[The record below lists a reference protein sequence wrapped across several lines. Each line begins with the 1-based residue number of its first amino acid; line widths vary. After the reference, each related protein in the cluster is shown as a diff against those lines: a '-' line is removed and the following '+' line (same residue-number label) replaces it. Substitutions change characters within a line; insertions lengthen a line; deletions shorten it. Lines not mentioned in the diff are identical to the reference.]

1 MSPPAEPGVYLKEI
15 KFIEPHGLHH
25 GGLAGNTD
33 KMDALRDLEEVSK
46 QKSFRKKKVSMTGY
60 LLTQTEL
67 KEIPDVRDKNWEDLE
82 RDYPLLR
89 QEGKYIKKILDW

>member
-1 MSPPAEPGVYLKEI
+1 
-15 KFIEPHGLHH
+15 
-25 GGLAGNTD
+25 
-33 KMDALRDLEEVSK
+33 
-46 QKSFRKKKVSMTGY
+46 MTGY